1 MTFWLWVCFGCA
13 ASAAAGF
20 TFTRFAVASR
30 PRFRAANAV
39 SIPVRAELPEDV
51 VRLPPA
57 DLVPEPPVEPR
68 AAEPRQRATRTR
80 APATARR
87 AAATRTPAP
96 TAPRP
101 KAEMLARWASQIKAG
116 ERKMTIATD
125 GCRVT
130 WNRTCKHGHPSWL
143 VRLGYLKVPRPP
155 NARDTPR

>member
-30 PRFRAANAV
+30 PQFRAADAV

-51 VRLPPA
+51 VRLPRA
-57 DLVPEPPVEPR
+57 DLMPEPPVEPP

-80 APATARR
+80 APATVR
-87 AAATRTPAP
+87 AAATRTPPP

-101 KAEMLARWASQIKAG
+101 DAEKLALWARQIKAG

-143 VRLGYLKVPRPP
+143 VRLGYLKRPRPP
-155 NARDTPR
+155 KARPTPR